1 MESNSIIAKF
11 KKLNLSGRKKDRNIV
26 ECFDV
31 TKPSDA
37 PPEKLTLR
45 AVRAAGRGTF
55 GSVLQARDEFY
66 LNANFY
72 KYLLKI
78 LCLKMD
84 FRVENAKIFMLKKLI
99 KLSIRKQ

>member
-31 TKPSDA
+31 TKPADA

-55 GSVLQARDEFY
+55 GSVLQAWDSLLRISNVFSKFY
-66 LNANFY
+66 YSYFTTL
-72 KYLLKI
+72 
-78 LCLKMD
+78 
-84 FRVENAKIFMLKKLI
+84 
-99 KLSIRKQ
+99 